1 MEVALT
7 LSVLLTGTAVFMMP
21 VAGPLEVT
29 LAPSDVQPRE
39 VNTPV
44 IVSIAED
51 GALFLGARPVTRA
64 QLSAHLA
71 GLDPSERETTRV
83 FVRAHPRL
91 AHGKAMAVMQAI
103 TAEGFDNIAL
113 VPGGNG
119 AAVERGFGAAI
130 QQD

>member
-1 MEVALT
+1 MEAALA
-7 LSVLLTGTAVFMMP
+7 LSVLMTGAAYFVMP
-21 VAGPLEVT
+21 VSGPLEVT
-29 LAPSDVQPRE
+29 LAARAAQPRD
-39 VNTPV
+39 VAKPV

-51 GALFLGARPVTRA
+51 GALFLASRPVTRA

-71 GLDPSERETTRV
+71 GIDQSDRLTTRV

-91 AHGKAMAVMQAI
+91 AHGKTMAVMQAI
-103 TAEGFDNIAL
+103 VAEGFDNIAL